1 MRNTSADKENLMTN
15 MAIPGE
21 QDSDSEV
28 KTNIFK
34 SIAYARLHFFERFAA
49 CWICKYPNVSNLSFA
64 GAGIPCRC
72 EEPTAN

>member
-34 SIAYARLHFFERFAA
+34 SIAYAFLKDLQLVGFAN
-49 CWICKYPNVSNLSFA
+49 ILMSQTFLLQELESPVDVKNPLP
-64 GAGIPCRC
+64 IK
-72 EEPTAN
+72 